1 MKGFCPSIVDI
12 GETHYLHQ
20 SAYSRWPGQNVRSP
34 SNDEQNT
41 MNIASPKMKP
51 TFNLSQLRDQM
62 IQVFNVEE
70 VKSACFD
77 LNINYE
83 GLAGE
88 GLDGK
93 ARELIGYCLRH
104 GSFSQLIDYCA
115 EKRPHLTWNKP
126 TELEEDFVETGVTL
140 NGLITLYTLV
150 KAYNRN
156 RQLPPS
162 AQRTFDADD
171 IAYTMR
177 ETSPLVFGQIPV
189 DLWLK
194 STNAGK
200 RLAAVK
206 YLDWLQDT
214 EFLTT
219 LSAGLFSESPF
230 LQFHI
235 MLALYSMADQF
246 DAHQQEILNSR
257 LGVYTPPDGSSR
269 QYWKDKLLAELNS
282 QKLNALT

>member
-1 MKGFCPSIVDI
+1 MK
-12 GETHYLHQ
+12 Q
-20 SAYSRWPGQNVRSP
+20 
-34 SNDEQNT
+34 
-41 MNIASPKMKP
+41 

-62 IQVFNVEE
+62 IQAFNVEE
-70 VKSACFD
+70 VKSVCFD
-77 LNINYE
+77 LNINYDS
-83 GLAGE
+83 LAGE
-88 GLDGK
+88 GLGGK
-93 ARELIGYCLRH
+93 VRELIGYCLRH

-126 TELEEDFVETGVTL
+126 TELEVDFVEIGVTPT
-140 NGLITLYTLV
+140 GLIALYALV

-189 DLWLK
+189 DLWLN

-200 RLAAVK
+200 RLATIK

-214 EFLTT
+214 EFLTP
-219 LSAGLFSESPF
+219 LSDGLFSEGPF

-246 DAHQQEILNSR
+246 DEHQQELLKSR
-257 LGVYTPPDGSSR
+257 LETYTPPDESNR
-269 QYWKDKLLAELNS
+269 QYWKDTLLTELNS
-282 QKLNALT
+282 QKLSAS